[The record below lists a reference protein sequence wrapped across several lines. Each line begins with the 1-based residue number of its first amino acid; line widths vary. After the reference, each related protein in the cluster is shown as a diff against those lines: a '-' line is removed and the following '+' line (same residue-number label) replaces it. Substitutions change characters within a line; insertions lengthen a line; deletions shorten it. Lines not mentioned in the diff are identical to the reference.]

1 MAQYTSNIGLHQW
14 EPGDHF
20 LRTDFN
26 QDFSKIDAGFSWLEG
41 ALARSGY
48 ETLQVRLAAQLEGK
62 TIPAG
67 RCVLFDC
74 LKDKS
79 GISLSGA
86 CVLDSQRGGVM
97 LDTGPGLTNFEYN
110 FGTNEY
116 TYLSTTNENNHTEQG
131 FTANGSGTLRSIVV
145 NLSGAGAT
153 MSVTDNSGRQ
163 LWTSSEITCTDTV
176 KAYTVYPYL
185 ALQSGVYYRIHVY
198 RKGDRLRVYGNS
210 GGFGYRCT
218 CSSSTGNSGSITT
231 TPRAVE
237 PFRMGRIWV
246 RHTGGTTVGCSF
258 QRGTGIPFETLTAVE
273 SRAVVDVRGTA
284 CSETEFHIP
293 LKEEQNGPVSVYFSM
308 QGQENVKIC
317 DYGAVLI

>member
-14 EPGDHF
+14 EPSDHF

-26 QDFSKIDAGFSWLEG
+26 QDFAKIDAGFSWLEG

-116 TYLSTTNENNHTEQG
+116 TYLSSTNESNRAERG

-145 NLSGAGAT
+145 NLSGAGAS

-176 KAYTVYPYL
+176 KAYTFYPNL
-185 ALQSGVYYRIHVY
+185 ALQGGVYYKIYVY

-218 CSSSTGNSGSITT
+218 CSSSTGNSGSIATVART
-231 TPRAVE
+231 VE

-246 RHTGGTTVGCSF
+246 RHTGGTVGCSI
-258 QRGTGIPFETLTAVE
+258 QRGTGIPYETLTAAGT
-273 SRAVVDVRGTA
+273 RAGVDVRGTA
-284 CSETEFHIP
+284 CSETEFLIP
-293 LKEEQNGPVSVYFSM
+293 LGEEQSGPVRLSISM
-308 QGQENVKIC
+308 QSQEDARVC